1 MPAYLFIYPNC
12 GVTDQVVAELQDE
25 PKAPVCGLCELV
37 MERKFG
43 WGATRFLG
51 SGWAKNDS

>member
-1 MPAYLFIYPNC
+1 MPVYLFICPNC
-12 GVTDQVVAELQDE
+12 GVTQQIVAELNE
-25 PKAPVCGLCELV
+25 ELKAPTCGLCELE

-51 SGWAKNDS
+51 SGWAKND